1 MIDKKQIKKRI
12 YGDKIQFKK
21 LEILDIEENVL
32 SLQIRRLKAGE
43 LQVLMQDLSKGKT
56 MEELQQDEKDMQEFV
71 SGLIKNLV
79 YLDGE
84 LLFETEDDMLS
95 MDAIVFTQISNGV
108 INILNIA

>member
-56 MEELQQDEKDMQEFV
+56 MEELQQNEKDMQEFV